1 MLART
6 VATRL
11 ARQTRCASRSF
22 GAITRLGTDDPRMSQ
37 IVVHNE
43 TVYLSGQ
50 VPADFDAGLADQVT
64 STLGKVDALL
74 ESVGSDKSKLLSAN
88 IWRGRGVLV
97 RSFAE
102 ENEPETSQAQVD
114 GRLRGDERHLVRL
127 ARRVEQAR
135 ARVRRGADGAAGDP
149 LRGHGRRGQVGLYQW
164 Y

>member
-1 MLART
+1 
-6 VATRL
+6 
-11 ARQTRCASRSF
+11 
-22 GAITRLGTDDPRMSQ
+22 MSQ

-97 RSFAE
+97 RG
-102 ENEPETSQAQVD
+102 
-114 GRLRGDERHLVRL
+114 GREKDS
-127 ARRVEQAR
+127 
-135 ARVRRGADGAAGDP
+135 
-149 LRGHGRRGQVGLYQW
+149 
-164 Y
+164 